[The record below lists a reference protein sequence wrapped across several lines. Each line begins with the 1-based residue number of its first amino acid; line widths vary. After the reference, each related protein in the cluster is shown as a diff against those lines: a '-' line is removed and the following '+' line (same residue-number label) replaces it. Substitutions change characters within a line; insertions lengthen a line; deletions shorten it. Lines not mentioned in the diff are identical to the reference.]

1 MTIATDMLQKYI
13 DAETAVLAGQSVRF
27 GNRIVTKAN
36 LIEIQQG
43 RREWQRLVDAEQRTK
58 SGGSSIRHLLPDFSE

>member
-13 DAETAVLAGQSVRF
+13 DAESAVLAGQSVRF

-43 RREWQRLVDAEQRTK
+43 RREWQRLVDAEQRK
-58 SGGSSIRHLLPDFSE
+58 QSGGSSISHLLPDFSE